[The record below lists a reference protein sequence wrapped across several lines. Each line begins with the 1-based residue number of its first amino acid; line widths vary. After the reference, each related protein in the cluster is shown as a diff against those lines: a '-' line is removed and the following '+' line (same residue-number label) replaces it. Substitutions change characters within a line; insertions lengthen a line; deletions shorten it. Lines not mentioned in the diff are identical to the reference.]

1 MLAIAR
7 ALMGNGQPLML
18 DEPFEGLAPTIV
30 ETLWKVIKE
39 LKKDTTILLVE
50 QNAEVALSLG
60 ERAYV
65 INNGIIE
72 YEGSTRDLIE
82 NNDLRIS
89 LLGV

>member
-1 MLAIAR
+1 
-7 ALMGNGQPLML
+7 MGNGQLLML

-30 ETLWKVIKE
+30 EALWKVIRE

-50 QNAEVALSLG
+50 QNADVALSLG

-72 YEGSTRDLIE
+72 YEGLTRELIE
-82 NNDLRIS
+82 NDDLRIS

>member
-7 ALMGNGQPLML
+7 ALMGNGEPLML

-30 ETLWKVIKE
+30 KTLWEVIE
-39 LKKDTTILLVE
+39 ALKRDTTILLVE
-50 QNAEVALSLG
+50 QNADVALSLA

-72 YEGSTRDLIE
+72 YEGPAGELMEDD
-82 NNDLRIS
+82 DLRVS

>member
-1 MLAIAR
+1 
-7 ALMGNGQPLML
+7 
-18 DEPFEGLAPTIV
+18 V
-30 ETLWKVIKE
+30 ETLWKVIEE

-65 INNGIIE
+65 INNGMIE
-72 YEGSTRDLIE
+72 YEGPTRELME
-82 NNDLRIS
+82 NDDLRIS